1 MINRKIHYF
10 ITLAECLSFTQTAAR
25 HNVSQTAISQYIS
38 GLEERLGVRLFE
50 RNQRAVELTEAGK
63 YYYTHITRMLQ
74 QYDETL
80 VQARAIDQGYAG
92 SLKVGVGVYEYC
104 NTEGFFSD
112 FLNSHPEIKV
122 DIMQY
127 PYSELTEKLRLGEL
141 NLIIGDALCEDSF
154 SRLGL
159 QSRTLFTSPNYIV
172 AAPEVAERSG
182 GDVRAMLKRE
192 CLITTCENSGPSSLR
207 MLRSLIQD
215 EFGFVP
221 SDISQTN
228 SLDAQLM
235 LVRARHGVA
244 MVPGFI
250 VDAQGAGLTR
260 FELPSRR
267 EIRYRLMCLKDSKN
281 PAVRLFFDFVSGE
294 SNPPPDA

>member
-1 MINRKIHYF
+1 M
-10 ITLAECLSFTQTAAR
+10 
-25 HNVSQTAISQYIS
+25 
-38 GLEERLGVRLFE
+38 RLFE

-63 YYYTHITRMLQ
+63 CYYTHITRMLQ

-80 VQARAIDQGYAG
+80 EELKAIDQGYAG

-172 AAPEVAERSG
+172 AAPEVAERNG

-192 CLITTCENSGPSSLR
+192 CLITTCENTGPSSLR
-207 MLRSLIQD
+207 MLRALVQD

-221 SDISQTN
+221 SNISQTN

-250 VDAQGAGLTR
+250 VDAQGAGLVR
-260 FELPSRR
+260 FALPSRR
-267 EIRYRLMCLKDSKN
+267 EISYRLMCLKDSKN
-281 PAVRLFFDFVSGE
+281 PAVQLFFDFV
-294 SNPPPDA
+294 

>member
-10 ITLAECLSFTQTAAR
+10 VTLAECLSFTQTAA
-25 HNVSQTAISQYIS
+25 HYNVSQTAISQYIS
-38 GLEERLGVRLFE
+38 SLEERLGVRLFD
-50 RNQRAVELTEAGK
+50 RSQRTVDLTEAGK
-63 YYYTHITRMLQ
+63 YYYAHVTRMLQ

-80 VQARAIDQGYAG
+80 VQVKAISLGYTG

-104 NTEGFFSD
+104 STEGFFSD

-141 NLIIGDALCEDSF
+141 NLIIGDALCEDAF

-172 AAPEVAERSG
+172 AAPEIAEHHA
-182 GDVRAMLKRE
+182 GDVRSMLTKE
-192 CLITTCENSGPSSLR
+192 CIITTCENTGPSSLL
-207 MLRSLIQD
+207 MLRTLFQD

-221 SDISQTN
+221 ANISQTN

-250 VDAQGAGLTR
+250 VDAQGAGLAR

-267 EIRYRLMCLKDSKN
+267 MISYKLMCLKDSKN
-281 PAVRLFFDFVSGE
+281 PAVQLFFDFV
-294 SNPPPDA
+294 

>member
-25 HNVSQTAISQYIS
+25 HSVSQTAISQYIS
-38 GLEERLGVRLFE
+38 SLEERLGARLFE
-50 RNQRAVELTEAGK
+50 RSQRTVELTEAGK
-63 YYYTHITRMLQ
+63 YYYAHVTQLLQ
-74 QYDETL
+74 SYDETL
-80 VQARAIDQGYAG
+80 EQTRAIALGYAG

-104 NTEGFFSD
+104 GTEGLFSD
-112 FLNSHPEIKV
+112 FLNRHPEIKV

-127 PYSELTEKLRLGEL
+127 PYSELTDKLRLGEL

-172 AAPEVAERSG
+172 AAPEVAERHG
-182 GDVRAMLKRE
+182 GDVREMLARE
-192 CLITTCENSGPSSLR
+192 CLITTCENTGPSSVA
-207 MLRSLIQD
+207 MLQALVQD

-221 SDISQTN
+221 ANISQTN

-250 VDAQGAGLTR
+250 VDAQGTGLVR
-260 FELPSRR
+260 FALPSGR
-267 EIRYRLMCLKDSKN
+267 EIRFNLMCLKDSKN
-281 PAVRLFFDFVSGE
+281 PAVQMFFDFV
-294 SNPPPDA
+294 

>member
-25 HNVSQTAISQYIS
+25 YNVSQTAISQYIS
-38 GLEERLGVRLFE
+38 ALEERLSIRLFDRSQ
-50 RNQRAVELTEAGK
+50 RNVTLTEAGK
-63 YYYTHITRMLQ
+63 YYYTHISQLLR

-80 VQARAIDQGYAG
+80 IQTKAIDLGYTG
-92 SLKVGVGVYEYC
+92 SLTVGVGVYEYC
-104 NTEGFFSD
+104 STEGIFCD
-112 FLNSHPEIKV
+112 FLNRHPEIKV
-122 DIMQY
+122 DILQY
-127 PYSELTEKLRLGEL
+127 PYSILTEKLRAGEL
-141 NLIIGDALCEDSF
+141 NMIIGDALCEDAF

-159 QSRTLFTSPNYIV
+159 QSRELFSSPNYIV
-172 AAPEVAERSG
+172 ASPEIAGRHDN
-182 GDVRAMLKRE
+182 DVRRILESE
-192 CLITTCENSGPSSLR
+192 CIITTCENTGPSSLQ
-207 MLRSLIQD
+207 MLRTLFQD

-221 SDISQTN
+221 TNISQTN

-250 VDAQGAGLTR
+250 VDAQCAGLVR

-267 EIRYRLMCLKDSKN
+267 LISYRLMCLKNSRN
-281 PAVRLFFDFVSGE
+281 PAVQKFFDFI
-294 SNPPPDA
+294 D

>member
-63 YYYTHITRMLQ
+63 CYYTHITRMLQ

-80 VQARAIDQGYAG
+80 EELKAIDQGYAG

-127 PYSELTEKLRLGEL
+127 PYSELREKLRLGEL
-141 NLIIGDALCEDSF
+141 NLIIGDVL
-154 SRLGL
+154 
-159 QSRTLFTSPNYIV
+159 
-172 AAPEVAERSG
+172 
-182 GDVRAMLKRE
+182 
-192 CLITTCENSGPSSLR
+192 
-207 MLRSLIQD
+207 
-215 EFGFVP
+215 
-221 SDISQTN
+221 
-228 SLDAQLM
+228 
-235 LVRARHGVA
+235 
-244 MVPGFI
+244 
-250 VDAQGAGLTR
+250 
-260 FELPSRR
+260 
-267 EIRYRLMCLKDSKN
+267 
-281 PAVRLFFDFVSGE
+281 
-294 SNPPPDA
+294 